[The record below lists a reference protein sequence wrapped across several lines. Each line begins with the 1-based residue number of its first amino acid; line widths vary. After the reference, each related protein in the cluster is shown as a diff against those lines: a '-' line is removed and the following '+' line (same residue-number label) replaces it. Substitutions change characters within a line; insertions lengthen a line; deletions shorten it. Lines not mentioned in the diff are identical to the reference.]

1 MKKSI
6 YTATF
11 IIKPKEYN
19 DQFHAL
25 NDEIDEIALNS
36 PGFLYKEKWVSE
48 DGKKENIVYYWES
61 LEAINEFSKN
71 PVHKVAKSRFKEW
84 YHGYKVLIS
93 EVIHTSEQGE
103 MDPPLPG
110 GVGQ

>member
-11 IIKPKEYN
+11 IIKPKDYN
-19 DQFHAL
+19 DEFHAM

-36 PGFLYKEKWVSE
+36 PGYLYKEKWFSE
-48 DGKKENIVYYWES
+48 DGKTENIVYYWDS
-61 LEAINEFSKN
+61 LEAINEFAKN
-71 PVHKVAKSRFKEW
+71 PVHKVAKSRFNEW

-93 EVIHTSEQGE
+93 EVLQISTNGE
-103 MDPPLPG
+103 LD
-110 GVGQ
+110 